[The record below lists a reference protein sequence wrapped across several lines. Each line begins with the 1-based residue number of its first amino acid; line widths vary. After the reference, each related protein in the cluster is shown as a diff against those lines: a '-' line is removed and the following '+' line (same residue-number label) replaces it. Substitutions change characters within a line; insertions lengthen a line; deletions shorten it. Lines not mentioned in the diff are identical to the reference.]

1 MTACMASTMAPMPIA
16 CAGAERAV
24 AGPDAGAS
32 VKHATISAA
41 NARALSS
48 TVNSTTTPMP
58 TASLEFANGGK
69 SAPEYS
75 PMRIDA
81 ALNVATVDT
90 QSLHPIMSPAYEPNA
105 RWANTYC
112 PPDLG
117 TITPSSARDITPSS
131 AYAPPATHASRNMA
145 RLGSSPATEL
155 GVRRIPDPIV
165 LPTMIAIPN
174 ATPST

>member
-1 MTACMASTMAPMPIA
+1 MASTIAPMPIA
-16 CAGAERAV
+16 CVGAERAV

-32 VKHATISAA
+32 VKHATINAA
-41 NARALSS
+41 NASALSSVVVCWIASPHFTPRYCS

-58 TASLEFANGGK
+58 TASREFANGGK

-117 TITPSSARDITPSS
+117 
-131 AYAPPATHASRNMA
+131 
-145 RLGSSPATEL
+145 
-155 GVRRIPDPIV
+155 
-165 LPTMIAIPN
+165 
-174 ATPST
+174 